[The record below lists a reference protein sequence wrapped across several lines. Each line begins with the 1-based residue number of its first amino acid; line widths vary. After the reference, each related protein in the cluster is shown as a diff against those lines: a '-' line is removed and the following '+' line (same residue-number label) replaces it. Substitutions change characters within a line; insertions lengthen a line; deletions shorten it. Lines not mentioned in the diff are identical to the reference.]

1 MFFIGVFTQV
11 LSYFRA
17 EKTPRVISS
26 SNTDT
31 KIKTKSEN
39 LVQKVQREII
49 QNGIKFAVSFT
60 FMI

>member
-17 EKTPRVISS
+17 EKTPRV
-26 SNTDT
+26 NTAT

-39 LVQKVQREII
+39 LVQKVCRENLKWN
-49 QNGIKFAVSFT
+49 QTRSLLDFYD
-60 FMI
+60 